1 MIIGLS
7 VTFCN
12 FCDLAGDVCP
22 GTLLIESLERTER
35 AAHDAASAASAASVH
50 GLAGM

>member
-1 MIIGLS
+1 MIIGPL

-12 FCDLAGDVCP
+12 FCDLARAACP
-22 GTLLIESLERTER
+22 GTSLIGSWKGTEG
-35 AAHDAASAASAASVH
+35 AVQDASVH